1 MKKIV
6 YLLLLVVVMFVGVN
20 RVYAL
25 LPYQENIKRVTLYTY
40 YGTDGWTRKL
50 VQNYYRMENVLKVI
64 SDKKETDKSVDKKD
78 RITNMEFLYNDGS
91 IIKVVFYG
99 NNIIGITENGK
110 EIMYEVDYGSDIEQ
124 TIINQFSDIK
134 VGNESGNPQ
143 TGDNGIFII
152 TLLVISSGVALF
164 AYKKQKLS

>member
-1 MKKIV
+1 MKKIFC
-6 YLLLLVVVMFVGVN
+6 LLLMLTFTFIGIT

-40 YGTDGWTRKL
+40 QGVYTTRKL
-50 VQNYYRMENVLKVI
+50 VENHYRIENVLKVI
-64 SDKKETDKSVDKKD
+64 SDKKETDKSVEKKD

-110 EIMYEVDYGSDIEQ
+110 EVMYEVDYGSDIEQ

-143 TGDNGIFII
+143 TGDNGLFII

-164 AYKKQKLS
+164 AYRKQKLS

>member
-1 MKKIV
+1 MKKV
-6 YLLLLVVVMFVGVN
+6 FCLLLLAVVMFVGIN

-64 SDKKETDKSVDKKD
+64 SDKKETDKSVEKKD

-143 TGDNGIFII
+143 TGDNGLLII
-152 TLLVISSGVALF
+152 TLLLITSTVAVV
-164 AYKKQKLS
+164 AYRKQKLS